1 MIQIIP
7 IEYGKSVLPENMIFL
22 NRNSETL
29 REITFKIYLIIMDN
43 KYILVDAGCETM
55 PGFEMRDFIGTVQ
68 ALENMNLKPE
78 KITDVIITHS
88 HHDHIECV
96 KYFENAVIHIQQDEY
111 EGGKKYIPNG
121 FKLNI
126 FNDEFLIGENLKIIK
141 IGGHTKGSC
150 IVEIKDDNKKYIVAG
165 DECYIRECLT
175 QKIPTAASSD
185 NKASI
190 EFIEKYSSSEYIV
203 LLCHDK

>member
-1 MIQIIP
+1 MA
-7 IEYGKSVLPENMIFL
+7 VLSFRMKIL
-22 NRNSETL
+22 N
-29 REITFKIYLIIMDN
+29 
-43 KYILVDAGCETM
+43 
-55 PGFEMRDFIGTVQ
+55 
-68 ALENMNLKPE
+68 
-78 KITDVIITHS
+78 
-88 HHDHIECV
+88 
-96 KYFENAVIHIQQDEY
+96 
-111 EGGKKYIPNG
+111 YIPNG

-126 FNDEFLIGENLKIIK
+126 FNDKFSIGENLKIIK

-165 DECYIRECLT
+165 DECYIRECLI